1 MDYNEILKLSR
12 GVFNNYTV
20 VEKPFDKYGI
30 NRSRIVFKNF
40 NKRLNKDFPFAEITN
55 FIIGTTF
62 VDDVWDIHYFIGDN
76 VFDFRLESGGEE
88 SVLEISLNWY
98 LEAKEVERLRSEY
111 YLKYQQIKR
120 ETLSE
125 VRNHKLNKVL

>member
-1 MDYNEILKLSR
+1 MDYNEILKLSKE
-12 GVFNNYTV
+12 VFNNYTV

-30 NRSRIVFKNF
+30 NRSRIVFKSF
-40 NKRLNKDFPFAEITN
+40 NKRLNKDFPFVEITN

-76 VFDFRLESGGEE
+76 VFDFRLESDSEE

-120 ETLSE
+120 QTLSE